1 MDQITTLIGE
11 LTFDE
16 MIRLNK
22 TIATSLASSVP
33 AGAGGK
39 KVKMSKKNAKEASGE
54 PKEKKKVALGTA
66 AWMAFVKHCKSD
78 PEHTERFSEVTLE
91 KERLVICK
99 AIRAEDGAAYDAF
112 VTKFKE
118 EHAEDS
124 ASDSASV
131 TSESS
136 MTEAAA
142 PAAAAAAEPAPE
154 KVKKTLSPEHLA
166 KLKAGREKAA
176 AAKKAAA
183 APEPAPAPAPAPA
196 KTVAAAAPAPAKA
209 AAAAPAPAKAA
220 AAAPVAKKQ
229 VKKATPA
236 PAPAP
241 APVAEEEE
249 TFCKKN
255 INGKDYWLDTSAK
268 SLYECDE
275 DDSWGAFVGKWQ
287 PTNIEEPILY
297 MDQEE

>member
-33 AGAGGK
+33 AGAAGK
-39 KVKMSKKNAKEASGE
+39 KVKMSKKNAKDAGGE

-66 AWMAFVKHCKSD
+66 AWMAFVKECKSN
-78 PEHTERFSEVTLE
+78 PTHAERFAEVTLE

-112 VTKFKE
+112 VTKYKE
-118 EHAEDS
+118 EHADDS
-124 ASDSASV
+124 SDSASV
-131 TSESS
+131 ISETQSVA
-136 MTEAAA
+136 EAPAAA
-142 PAAAAAAEPAPE
+142 PAPVAD

-176 AAKKAAA
+176 AAKKAVAA
-183 APEPAPAPAPAPA
+183 PAPAPAPAPA
-196 KTVAAAAPAPAKA
+196 AAAKSATPAPAAKSAAPAPA
-209 AAAAPAPAKAA
+209 
-220 AAAPVAKKQ
+220 AKKQ
-229 VKKATPA
+229 VKKAAAAPA

-241 APVAEEEE
+241 APVEEDEAF
-249 TFCKKN
+249 TKKT
-255 INGKDYWLDTSAK
+255 ISGRAYWLDTAAN
-268 SLYECDE
+268 SLYDCED

-287 PTNIEEPILY
+287 PDNHEEPILY

>member
-33 AGAGGK
+33 AGTAGK
-39 KVKMSKKNAKEASGE
+39 KVKMSKKNAKDASGE

-66 AWMAFVKHCKSD
+66 AWMAFVKECKSN
-78 PEHTERFSEVTLE
+78 PTHAERFAEVTLE

-112 VTKFKE
+112 VTKYKE
-118 EHAEDS
+118 EHADDS
-124 ASDSASV
+124 SDSASV
-131 TSESS
+131 ISETQSVA
-136 MTEAAA
+136 EAPAAA
-142 PAAAAAAEPAPE
+142 PAPVAD

-176 AAKKAAA
+176 AAKKAVA
-183 APEPAPAPAPAPA
+183 APAPAPAAAA
-196 KTVAAAAPAPAKA
+196 KSAAPAPA
-209 AAAAPAPAKAA
+209 
-220 AAAPVAKKQ
+220 AKKQ
-229 VKKATPA
+229 VKKAAAA

-241 APVAEEEE
+241 APVEEDEAF
-249 TFCKKN
+249 TKKT
-255 INGKDYWLDTSAK
+255 ISGRAYWLDTAAN
-268 SLYECDE
+268 SLYDCED

-287 PTNIEEPILY
+287 PDNHEEPILY